1 MRALFIKLRAI
12 NWGCVLPLFAY
23 VAVAGGIVI
32 GAIYLERHSTHPAP
46 APGTRFGVIPSNEL
60 IGELARCQTRGRHA
74 EDDAGCIAA
83 WAENRRRFFG
93 GNSEPVSTSKSERMA
108 HP

>member
-1 MRALFIKLRAI
+1 MRGRFV
-12 NWGCVLPLFAY
+12 NWGCVLPLLAY
-23 VAVAGGIVI
+23 LAAAGMIFF

-46 APGTRFGVIPSNEL
+46 AAGTKFGVIPSNEI
-60 IGELARCQTRGRHA
+60 IGELARCQTLGRRA
-74 EDDAGCIAA
+74 EDDVGCIAA

-93 GNSEPVSTSKSERMA
+93 GNSEPVSTSQSERMA